1 MRRVITNPQLVLK
14 THFKSISK
22 EDNFFFYQNEYYGD
36 FNNPI
41 CDEVNVDWHCPPT
54 YYVYFDDDDNVDN
67 DIINNNNNGSVDIID
82 ALLLIT

>member
-41 CDEVNVDWHCPPT
+41 CDEVNVD
-54 YYVYFDDDDNVDN
+54 
-67 DIINNNNNGSVDIID
+67 
-82 ALLLIT
+82 